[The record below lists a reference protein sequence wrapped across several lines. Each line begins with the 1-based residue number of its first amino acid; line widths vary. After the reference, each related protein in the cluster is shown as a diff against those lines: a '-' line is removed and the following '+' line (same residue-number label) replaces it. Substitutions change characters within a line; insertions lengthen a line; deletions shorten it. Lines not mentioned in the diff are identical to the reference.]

1 MLTTIRE
8 KAQGWIAWVIVTIIS
23 VPFALWGI
31 NEYFGAQEKIV
42 VAEIN
47 GSELLEQDFQELLQR
62 QRNSLRQQFGG
73 KIDNKIFESPAFK
86 LRVLNEMITQRL
98 VSADI
103 QNQNYQIGDQQ
114 LAIYLR
120 SNPAFQSGGSFS
132 PELYAQAVRS
142 NGLSAPAFENRIRMG
157 SIVEQVREGFTRSV
171 INNDAQL
178 DHLLRLQQEKRDF
191 VSMTLESNRFI
202 DQVDVSTEQ
211 IKAYYDTNKQL
222 FMTAEEVKVEY
233 ITLSLEQIADQVQP
247 DAEALQAYYEESED
261 QYMQAEQ
268 RQAQHIL
275 FAVAA
280 DADEE
285 EITRIREQ
293 ASDLAQQARDGKDFA
308 EMAKKFSIDS
318 ISSENGGDL
327 GFFERGVMDA
337 AFDEKVFSMQQ
348 GEISEPVKSRF
359 GIHIIKLNEIKS
371 EAGKSFDDVKDQI
384 NKEYGLREASAR
396 YGQMAEE
403 LQNLVY
409 EQPTTLQPAADA
421 LGLQIET
428 SEWISREG
436 GEGITSKR
444 PFIDS
449 AFTEDVLLEGLNSEV
464 VEADVDT
471 LVALRLLEHR
481 VPQQKPLTEVSD
493 EIKQI
498 LVKQDTKKLVAS
510 QAEKIKKA
518 LQSGNKT
525 LSQIAGEQGLK
536 MVEHNSVARA
546 GNTELS
552 PALLN
557 AVFRSSV
564 SPAGSDKE
572 AEMTLLENGDYAI
585 FSISKVEPGAP
596 EDVPENVRDQIRQV
610 IQQRKGEGLFSD
622 YERGLFELADIVIY
636 QDRL

>member
-62 QRNSLRQQFGG
+62 QRNALRQQFGG
-73 KIDNKIFESPAFK
+73 KIDNKIFESAAFK

-157 SIVEQVREGFTRSV
+157 SIAEQVKEGFTRSV

-191 VSMTLESNRFI
+191 ASMTLESNRFI
-202 DQVDVSTEQ
+202 DQVDVSAEQ

-247 DAEALQAYYEESED
+247 DAEALQAYYEESKD
-261 QYMQAEQ
+261 QFMQAEQ

-371 EAGKSFDDVKDQI
+371 EAGKSFDDVKDQLK
-384 NKEYGLREASAR
+384 KEYGLREASAR

-421 LGLQIET
+421 IGLQIET
-428 SEWISREG
+428 SEWFSREG

-471 LVALRLLEHR
+471 LVALRSLEHR
-481 VPQQKPLTEVSD
+481 VPQQKPLMEVSD

-498 LVKQDTKKLVAS
+498 LVKQDIKKLVAS
-510 QAEKIKKA
+510 QAEEIKKA